1 MISTYYEGQLL
12 DWKFRKLIDGQVAF
26 HLVSF
31 TGDIDILV
39 GVIYTMKKEFSVVS
53 RMDERTKHLYPVGGF
68 KTRWKAAEFLLKDS
82 RFGYYYHNW
91 KEVVER
97 NKQEIQ
103 KQVDYL
109 LKARG
114 LT

>member
-12 DWKFRKLIDGQVAF
+12 DWKFRKLIDGQVTF

-53 RMDERTKHLYPVGGF
+53 RMDERTNHIYPVSGF
-68 KTRWKAAEFLLKDS
+68 KTKWRAAEFLLKDS
-82 RFGYYYHNW
+82 RFGHDYRNW

-97 NKQEIQ
+97 NNQELL
-103 KQVDYL
+103 KQVDDL